1 MGVTRCDK
9 PKLIRVLNTLCLQ
22 RQTIAQGLTDITALF
37 FTMQTGADTELINF
51 KIGPLIIGRQQRM
64 RVGSPFD
71 LRNLDNRFIA
81 HTLVGIGVIHGV
93 ARPIHQLEHLAIGT
107 IGVMGDSQTFNTLFP
122 ERIHPVP
129 EALRVLGVQT
139 RKRHSRQFVGAAKHN
154 VAVQIADI
162 VSRGGVFVS
171 HKCSE
176 AARVV
181 VLLGRIDDVC
191 PGAAGYPNGHLFR
204 NRA

>member
-9 PKLIRVLNTLCLQ
+9 PKLIGVLDTLRLQ
-22 RQTIAQGLTDITALF
+22 RQAIAQGLTDITALF
-37 FTMQTGADTELINF
+37 FTVQTGADAELINF
-51 KIGPLIIGRQQRM
+51 KIRPLVIGRQQRM
-64 RVGSPFD
+64 RVGGSFYLGNFD
-71 LRNLDNRFIA
+71 DRFVA

-93 ARPIHQLEHLAIGT
+93 ACPVHQLEHLAIGT
-107 IGVMGDSQTFNTLFP
+107 IRVMGNGQAFNTLSP

-129 EALRVLGVQT
+129 KALRVLGVQP
-139 RKRHSRQFVGAAKHN
+139 RERHSRQFIGAAKHN

-171 HKCSE
+171 HKRGE

-181 VLLGRIDDVC
+181 VLLGRIDDVR
-191 PGAAGYPNGHLFR
+191 PGAAGYTNGHLF
-204 NRA
+204 